1 MKIVPRDIP
10 PRTVWTLEQAGVHP
24 LLAQLYAARGVLGT
38 DELDD
43 GLARLLAPDSLLGN
57 SAAAVL
63 LAAAI
68 AQDKRICIVA
78 DYDCDGATACAV
90 GVRGLRL
97 LGAKSVGYIVPD
109 RVQDGYGLTPPISQR
124 VKDSGADLLITVD
137 NGIAS
142 FEGVATARALGM
154 QVLVTDHHLP
164 ASVDGQIQLPEADV
178 IVNPNQPLCTF
189 ASKSI
194 AGVGVMFYVLLALR
208 AELRRRG
215 HFDGPVAGP
224 PQDGSAP
231 SGGSA
236 AHKVA
241 SPGTSVSEE
250 RMGASVPQ
258 PKLDALLPLVA
269 LGTVSDVVRLDA
281 NNRRLVAQG
290 LKRVRSLG
298 MPAGMAALFDVSARQ
313 ARSAT
318 SFDFGFALGPRI
330 NAAGRLSDMT
340 LGIECLLSDDPARA
354 NELAKA
360 LDGINRERREIESGM
375 RDQALAVAEAMF
387 SNEQAAPPAIC
398 VFDASFHEGVV
409 GIVASRIKDK
419 LHRPTFVFAASAAV
433 GHEHELKG
441 SGRSI
446 AGFHL
451 RDALDLVAKRNPGLL
466 LRFGG
471 HAMAAGCT
479 LERYRLAAF
488 EQALSGVAAEW
499 LDAATLTRR
508 IDTDG
513 PLQPQYRR
521 VELVDVLQREVWGQ
535 GFAAPTF
542 SEELEVLSQRL
553 VGEKH
558 LALKLKHQ
566 GQPVDGIWFGHTQA
580 LPARVKLAFRLDAD
594 AWNGVRR
601 VRFLIEA
608 AETNI

>member
-63 LAAAI
+63 LADAM
-68 AQDKRICIVA
+68 AQEKRICIVA

-97 LGAKSVGYIVPD
+97 LGAKNVGYIVPD
-109 RVQDGYGLTPPISQR
+109 RVQDGYGLTAPISQR

-142 FEGVATARALGM
+142 FEGVAKARALGL

-178 IVNPNQPLCTF
+178 IVNPNQPLCPF

-215 HFDGPVAGP
+215 QFD
-224 PQDGSAP
+224 
-231 SGGSA
+231 
-236 AHKVA
+236 
-241 SPGTSVSEE
+241 TNN
-250 RMGASVPQ
+250 Q

-269 LGTVSDVVRLDA
+269 LGTVSDVVKLDA

-290 LKRVRSLG
+290 LKRVRALA
-298 MPAGMAALFDVSARQ
+298 MPAGMAALFEVSARQ

-318 SFDFGFALGPRI
+318 SFDFGFALGPPI

-354 NELAKA
+354 HELAKA
-360 LDGINRERREIESGM
+360 LDGINRERREIEGGM
-375 RDQALAVAEAMF
+375 RDQALAVAEALF
-387 SNEQAAPPAIC
+387 GNEQAAPPAIC
-398 VFDASFHEGVV
+398 LFDASFHEGVV

-419 LHRPTFVFAASAAV
+419 LHRPTFVFAASAAT

-479 LERYRLAAF
+479 LERRQLAAF
-488 EQALSGVAAEW
+488 EQALSNVAAEW

-521 VELVDVLQREVWGQ
+521 VELVDVLHREVWGQ

-542 SEELEVLSQRL
+542 SEELEVVSQRL

-566 GQPVDGIWFGHTQA
+566 GQPVDGIWFGRTEP